1 MTLASNIGRFAFG
14 SLKSAPRVLGAP
26 NWIVPGAEME
36 TTYFPQSHDIIEIV
50 TTPVIMPQL
59 GNEIEEAQ
67 IDSWAK
73 SAGDRVER
81 GEMLLTITTPKLTME
96 LEAPASGTL
105 SEILVPADEVASVGA
120 TLAGIAFKTGG
131 GEGPDLVLIHGFGS
145 DRLSW
150 IGNTPAL
157 MQVARVHALDLPGH
171 GDSLDVDCGD
181 ASPAA
186 LAVQVSRVLA
196 ENSIAPK
203 HPERVA
209 SLTLIAAAGLGTGID
224 HAFLTRFPGLSE
236 IDETTGLLH
245 RLVVRPQLINR
256 LTVQRVIEQLA
267 RPGARDALSR
277 IAAGIIATEAQLSE
291 TAQQIALSD

>member
-1 MTLASNIGRFAFG
+1 MS
-14 SLKSAPRVLGAP
+14 
-26 NWIVPGAEME
+26 
-36 TTYFPQSHDIIEIV
+36 
-50 TTPVIMPQL
+50 
-59 GNEIEEAQ
+59 
-67 IDSWAK
+67 
-73 SAGDRVER
+73 
-81 GEMLLTITTPKLTME
+81 
-96 LEAPASGTL
+96 
-105 SEILVPADEVASVGA
+105 
-120 TLAGIAFKTGG
+120 GIAFKTGG

-196 ENSIAPK
+196 ENSIARAHLVGHSLGGGIAMLMAAK

-291 TAQQIALSD
+291 TAQQIALLDVPRLVVFGTEDRINPPDLAAINRFGGTSLLIPSAGHLPHIEAAAQVNRAVATLLSGTAH